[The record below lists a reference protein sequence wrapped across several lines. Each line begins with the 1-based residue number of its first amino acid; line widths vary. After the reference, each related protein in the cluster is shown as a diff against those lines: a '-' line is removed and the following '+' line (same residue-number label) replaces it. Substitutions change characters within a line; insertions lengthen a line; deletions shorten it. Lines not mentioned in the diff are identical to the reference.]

1 MDILVSRWIL
11 EEYDISE
18 LVSKIDFNSN
28 QLNQV
33 GNLLLTNVEI
43 EILELYNINYKSCKD
58 LKQLLTKIDKVI
70 DEEEDCD
77 DLDLISM
84 SIAERDY
91 YQNTNK

>member
-1 MDILVSRWIL
+1 MED
-11 EEYDISE
+11 YDISE
-18 LVSKIDFNSN
+18 LVGKIDFSSN

-33 GNLLLTNVEI
+33 GNLLLTNVEM
-43 EILELYNINYKSCKD
+43 EILDLYEINYRNCKD
-58 LKQLLTKIDKVI
+58 LKQLLAKIEKVI

>member
-1 MDILVSRWIL
+1 MED
-11 EEYDISE
+11 YDISE
-18 LVSKIDFNSN
+18 LVGKIDFSSN

-33 GNLLLTNVEI
+33 GNLLLTNVEM
-43 EILELYNINYKSCKD
+43 EILDLYEINYRNCKD
-58 LKQLLTKIDKVI
+58 LKQLLAKIERVI

>member
-1 MDILVSRWIL
+1 M

-18 LVSKIDFNSN
+18 LVSKIDFSSN

-43 EILELYNINYKSCKD
+43 EVLELYEIDYKSCKNF
-58 LKQLLTKIDKVI
+58 KQLLTKIDRVI

>member
-1 MDILVSRWIL
+1 M

-18 LVSKIDFNSN
+18 LVSKIDFSSN

-43 EILELYNINYKSCKD
+43 EVLELYEIDYKSCKN
-58 LKQLLTKIDKVI
+58 LKQLLTKIDRVI